1 MRVRCMHLL
10 TRGLSL
16 ASYSCVA
23 ELQDSFGKC
32 GTFVGTVPY
41 MSPVS
46 PTPTPAPIPSPT
58 PTPTPTP
65 TPYPYPY
72 PYPYP

>member
-1 MRVRCMHLL
+1 MHRDIKPQNILL
-10 TRGLSL
+10 NLRGQVKVSDFG
-16 ASYSCVA
+16 CVA

-46 PTPTPAPIPSPT
+46 PTPTPSPSPST
-58 PTPTPTP
+58 V
-65 TPYPYPY
+65 PYMSPVS
-72 PYPYP
+72 